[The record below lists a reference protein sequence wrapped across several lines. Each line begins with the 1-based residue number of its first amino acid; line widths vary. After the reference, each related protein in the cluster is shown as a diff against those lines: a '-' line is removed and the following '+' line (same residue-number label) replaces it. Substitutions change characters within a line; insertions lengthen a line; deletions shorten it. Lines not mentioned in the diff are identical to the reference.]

1 MKTMNKTVLLVILI
15 NLFFHSVAES
25 AIKVKDFRG
34 KDITLNKPAK
44 RIVCLI
50 ESALTGLYMLGAQD
64 KIVGVPTNI
73 YEEGYFYSETF
84 KYYAALDVRIKNKKI
99 PALGNWEKADIEKI
113 VALKPDLVIIWSN
126 QMDIITSLEKIGI
139 PVYGVFI
146 TKLEDVFKEILDFGK
161 LLDSE
166 KRALELVDYIKKE
179 VENIRLNSLKIKNK
193 KEVFFS
199 WAQLNFLQ
207 TSCRGSIVNEILDL
221 IGAKNICSDIND
233 ESVLLNIE
241 SLLSKNP
248 DVIIMWHS
256 KSMNPED
263 FKENSQLRTLKAV
276 KKNSI
281 YEFHDTFSYDLWT
294 LKFIYA
300 AHYMANKVYPEIY
313 SYNLAKKR
321 SEIMKF
327 LYKKEFNF

>member
-1 MKTMNKTVLLVILI
+1 MNKIACLLIIVCSV
-15 NLFFHSVAES
+15 FFYSVAES

-34 KDITLNKPAK
+34 KEIILKKPAK
-44 RIVCLI
+44 RVVCLI
-50 ESALTGLYMLGAQD
+50 ESALTGIYMLGAQD
-64 KIVGVPTNI
+64 KVIGVPTNI
-73 YEEGYFYSETF
+73 YEEGYFYNETF
-84 KYYAALDVRIKNKKI
+84 KYYAALDARIKNKKI
-99 PALGNWEKADIEKI
+99 PALGNWEKVDIEKI
-113 VALKPDLVIIWSN
+113 VALEPDLVIIWSN

-146 TKLEDVFKEILDFGK
+146 TKIEDVFKEILDFGK

-179 VENIRLNSLKIKNK
+179 IENIRLNSLKIKNK

-207 TSCRGSIVNEILDL
+207 TSCSGSIVNEILDL
-221 IGAKNICSDIND
+221 IGAKNICSDING

-248 DVIIMWHS
+248 DVIVMWHS

-263 FKENSQLRTLKAV
+263 FKENSQLRNLKAV
-276 KKNSI
+276 KTNSI